1 MADQDRSPR
10 PAIGPDHPL
19 ATAPSSYELFAALRH
34 AEASAPDAPRL
45 GTFGGRLEEEPIRLV
60 QAVTLAFQPTQI
72 EGLDLVEDGPPAL
85 RVTAP
90 GLFGPNGA
98 MPLHFTEDVQETESR
113 AGQPDGFRCFTDIFH
128 HRVLSLLYR
137 AWAAAEPV
145 VGLDRPTGD
154 ADHFAGLIGALAGID
169 PAPPAPGPEGSSG
182 RTDPWLAD
190 ALRHHAAT
198 AQSAVRG
205 IAGLEAMI
213 GDLFG
218 VGAAIVPFTPGWLP
232 LPPGLQWRLGLDGGT
247 RLGDGAVPGDRVP
260 DVQYRARLA
269 LGPMALDEYQRFLPG
284 GGALERLR
292 TLLHVHAGG
301 EIEFD
306 ITLLL
311 AAGAIPQPLAGN
323 GLRLGLCAWIGERAE
338 TGPAGDLTL
347 RAPAGGTPWQRTG
360 P

>member
-19 ATAPSSYELFAALRH
+19 AIAAPSYELFAALRH

-45 GTFGGRLEEEPIRLV
+45 GIFGGRLEEEPVRLV

-72 EGLDLVEDGPPAL
+72 EGLDMMEDGPPAL
-85 RVTAP
+85 RITAP
-90 GLFGPNGA
+90 GLFGPNGVL
-98 MPLHFTEDVQETESR
+98 PLHFTEAVLATESR
-113 AGQPDGFRCFTDIFH
+113 QDGPDGFRCFTDIFH
-128 HRVLSLLYR
+128 HRVLTLLYR

-145 VGLDRPTGD
+145 VGLDRPTGEG
-154 ADHFAGLIGALAGID
+154 DHFAGLIGALVGID
-169 PAPPAPGPEGSSG
+169 PAAPATGPDGGTG

-213 GDLFG
+213 SGLFG
-218 VGAAIVPFTPGWLP
+218 IEAAIIPFTPAWLP
-232 LPPGLQWRLGLDGGT
+232 LPPGMQWRLGQDGGT
-247 RLGDGAVPGDRVP
+247 RLGDGAVLGDRVP
-260 DVQYRARLA
+260 DVQYRARLV

-284 GGALERLR
+284 GETLERLR
-292 TLLHVHAGG
+292 ALLHVHAGG

-311 AAGAIPQPLAGN
+311 AADAVPEPRAGD
-323 GLRLGLCAWIGERAE
+323 GLRLGLCGWIGGRADP
-338 TGPAGDLTL
+338 GPAGDLTL
-347 RAPAGGTPWQRTG
+347 CAPAGGTPWQRNG